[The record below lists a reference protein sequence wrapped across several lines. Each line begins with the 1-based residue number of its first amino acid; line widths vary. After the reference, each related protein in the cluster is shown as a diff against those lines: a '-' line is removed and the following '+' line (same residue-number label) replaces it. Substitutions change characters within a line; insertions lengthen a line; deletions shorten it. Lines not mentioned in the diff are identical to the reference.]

1 MRAIGSAT
9 ILVTF
14 MAISTVSGRAATL
27 TEDFTIDLTASGF
40 VGNDVILTYGSS
52 SFPKLDP
59 SLGTLTEISETL
71 TGSTVVGGTLPAST
85 LEINLADVAPGQSS
99 GVPGAVAIDLEGTST
114 NAATLARLTGLGDA
128 STEVSFAVSGPPH
141 VSFVWGLL
149 GTSTLDGSI
158 TYDYAVPEP
167 STWAMMALGFAGL
180 GAMGW
185 RGSRRA
191 VV

>member
-52 SFPKLDP
+52 SFPKFDP

-191 VV
+191 AV